1 MLQWMGGSRRKVSTS
16 RKSTHTRQKQ
26 YFEQRKR
33 QKLTFGSENHEDR
46 RHKRLNHH
54 DEPNSLDI
62 LSLNNLAAIAEEC
75 FHSDENDNSAFQE
88 KVGASQ
94 SLTEFPSNN
103 IMPYNDHSRELSKDS
118 FHSFLNEKFHIF
130 SAETVQEF
138 PKIPIACNYSK
149 KGHENLE
156 ESKTS
161 KTSFSGPHQTSITA
175 PKTKGLKI
183 TSENQISILDLLS
196 DDQSYCRSE
205 GLPSEEQHVAFSVA
219 GESVG
224 FGRISLVLYG
234 FLNTLMFCNAYTG
247 SFWTLL
253 LF

>member
-75 FHSDENDNSAFQE
+75 FHSDKNDNSDFQE
-88 KVGASQ
+88 KVEASQ

-161 KTSFSGPHQTSITA
+161 KTSFSGPLQT
-175 PKTKGLKI
+175 K
-183 TSENQISILDLLS
+183 ISILDLLS